1 MRETRDKKGF
11 TLVELLV
18 VILIISILISL
29 LLPAVNNAIKQ
40 AQKTQCANNVRQQ
53 VLGWLMYLSDWD
65 RQFPSA
71 EIAWSWT
78 SMCHEKEPMGGP
90 SIRYGGATYLTLT
103 QGGVGGVAPNFTIF
117 SADGSPDADAPA
129 PHCNVD
135 MPETCRIDDMDNN
148 PNSGFRVHG
157 ARQIWTDA
165 GHYIVGNEEP
175 LVNNYVNGE
184 TRIFMCPSWRSISSS
199 STMSPPNFHTDWE
212 GGWMWFHRFAKG
224 NDYCANLYTDPSPSV
239 TALIPAGM
247 LADGGIGWTIPMAG
261 PLWGAPGRYQMNL
274 AGANMGG
281 VANGS
286 KCWIVAEQPMRCEPF
301 WATWHYGNTGP
312 LSDMIFPWWGTSLDA
327 GPMNMSFHDTKRPMV
342 NMGFLDGHV
351 EYLEMQLQ
359 EQVHP
364 EMAPLQPLEYANPC
378 ADGAT
383 LWDTL
388 AGSKYWG
395 DPARVR

>member
-65 RQFPSA
+65 RQFPLA
-71 EIAWSWT
+71 ELAYSYNT
-78 SMCHEKEPMGGP
+78 DCHEHDSAGGP
-90 SIRYGGATYLTLT
+90 AIRYGGATYLTIL
-103 QGGVGGVAPNFTIF
+103 QGGAPGDFSIW

-135 MPETCRIDDMDNN
+135 MVEGCRVDDQDDD

-157 ARQIWTDA
+157 AALIWANT
-165 GHYIVGNEEP
+165 GHYIAGNEEP
-175 LVNNYVNGE
+175 MINNYVNGE
-184 TRIFMCPSWRSISSS
+184 TRVFMCPSWRQITSSS
-199 STMSPPNFHTDWE
+199 AMTSYNFHTDWE
-212 GGWMWFHRFAKG
+212 GGWVWFHRFARG
-224 NDYCANLYTDPSPSV
+224 NDYVANLHIDPSPSIYSQ
-239 TALIPAGM
+239 IPGTYF
-247 LADGGIGWTIPMAG
+247 DGY
-261 PLWGAPGRYQMNL
+261 LWSPNYPWGNGAYQMNL
-274 AGANMGG
+274 SGTDMGG

-286 KCWIVAEQPMRCEPF
+286 KCWVISEQPIKTEPF
-301 WATWHYGNTGP
+301 WASIWPATTGP
-312 LSDMIFPWWGTSLDA
+312 LHDYGHMPWWGGTELIPHQNLSY
-327 GPMNMSFHDTKRPMV
+327 HDQKRPMV

-351 EYLEMQLQ
+351 EYLELQLM

-364 EMAPLQPLEYANPC
+364 EWAATDPPNPLQYANPC
-378 ADGAT
+378 ADGS
-383 LWDTL
+383 LLYDTI